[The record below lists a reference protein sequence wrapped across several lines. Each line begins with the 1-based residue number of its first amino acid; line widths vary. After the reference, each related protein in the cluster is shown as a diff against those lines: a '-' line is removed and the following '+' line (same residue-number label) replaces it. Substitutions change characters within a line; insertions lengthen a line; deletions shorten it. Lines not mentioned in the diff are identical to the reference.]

1 MSRSTAFVSV
11 ALVMFAATPL
21 FAQQPAQQQA
31 QPAPR
36 GAAASAT
43 AMASVEA
50 INQTTREVTLRKE
63 DGELV
68 SLVVS
73 EEARN
78 LSQVEKGDRVVVTYE
93 VGLVVALGQ
102 PGSTPARVEETEV
115 GRAPLGAKPGGSIKQ
130 TDAVDCDGRR
140 DRSGRAEGHV
150 EGAAADHRAARRGGP
165 RLEQDQD
172 RRFGRRGIPGIV
184 GAGGRAGP
192 ALEPA

>member
-21 FAQQPAQQQA
+21 FAQQPATQQQGRPVA
-31 QPAPR
+31 A
-36 GAAASAT
+36 GAVASAT
-43 AMASVEA
+43 AIATVEA

-73 EEARN
+73 DEARN

-93 VGLVVALGQ
+93 VGLVVALGP
-102 PGSTPARVEETEV
+102 PGSAPARVEETEV

-130 TDAVDCDGRR
+130 TTAVTATVVAIDPSARTVTLKGPQRT
-140 DRSGRAEGHV
+140 V
-150 EGAAADHRAARRGGP
+150 ELAVADDLDLSKIKVG
-165 RLEQDQD
+165 DS
-172 RRFGRRGIPGIV
+172 V
-184 GAGGRAGP
+184 GAVYQESL
-192 ALEPA
+192 ALVVEPAPQ